1 MLLVVKGLPC
11 MIHCEI
17 FNSMALLN
25 QTHLVPTLYLDK
37 ISHRIKSVVGEG
49 ALKKK
54 IHCCGW
60 ERVSQK
66 KKLLVVKRLPCMI
79 HCEIF
84 NSITLL
90 NHTHWAPTLFSD
102 KIIT

>member
-1 MLLVVKGLPC
+1 MVCYFHSEFVVGYNDKLCLVRELFEYFCKLMNVNIIEGSIILLVVKGLPR

-49 ALKKK
+49 
-54 IHCCGW
+54 
-60 ERVSQK
+60 S
-66 KKLLVVKRLPCMI
+66 
-79 HCEIF
+79 
-84 NSITLL
+84 
-90 NHTHWAPTLFSD
+90 
-102 KIIT
+102 